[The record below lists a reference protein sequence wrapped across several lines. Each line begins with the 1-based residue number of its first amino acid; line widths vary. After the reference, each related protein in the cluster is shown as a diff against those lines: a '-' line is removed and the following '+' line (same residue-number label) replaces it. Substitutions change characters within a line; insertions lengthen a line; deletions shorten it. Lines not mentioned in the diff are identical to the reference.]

1 MQFLDEKRRKMVE
14 RQIAGRG
21 VRDKHV
27 LSAMRQVP
35 RERFIEGRLREFAY
49 EDTPLPIE
57 AAQTISQPYIV
68 ALMIE
73 AAEVRPGDHVL
84 EVGAGSGYASA
95 VLGQIAGQVI
105 GVEWHKSLADTAR
118 SRMIALGYRNVHIIH
133 GDGTKGWP
141 DQAPYDAI
149 IVSAGGPGVPHTLLE
164 QLRIG
169 GRLVVPVGEE
179 PRSQELLLIKRTGPH
194 AFDRRSLGQVQFV
207 PLVGSEGWA
216 IDGAPVE
223 PHRAPEP
230 LRIQPARRE
239 QLSTLIGLHCERF
252 DDLDHA
258 ELDPLLKRIGDARV
272 VLIGESTHGTSEFY
286 RMRARITRELIEQH
300 GFNIVALEADWPD
313 AAFIDRHVR
322 RREQSPL
329 RTSPFARFPSWMWRN
344 EETRAFVDWLAEYNW
359 ALARR
364 SQQVSVH
371 GLDLYSLNNSIGAV
385 LDYLD
390 RVDPETAATARVR
403 YGCFSPW
410 ETDPATYGRA
420 VVGGEMA
427 GCESA
432 AISILNGLFA
442 QRMQYIEQDGDSY
455 FDAERNAVV
464 IREAERYY
472 REMYYGSRESWNL
485 RDCHMFD
492 TLQAVLKHR
501 GKDAKAVVWAHN
513 SHVGDAQ
520 ATEMGARGELNIGQL
535 VREAYGQ
542 RSYRIG
548 MGTDHG
554 TVAAAHNWDDPMQVM
569 TVRPS
574 QEDSYEQ
581 LCHRSGVK
589 QFLLPLRRSDNRE
602 INEALRVPHL
612 QRAIGVIYRPQ
623 SELLS
628 HYFQA
633 VLPKQFDEFIWFD
646 QTHAIEAS
654 RTEEVT
660 GVPETYPFGL

>member
-1 MQFLDEKRRKMVE
+1 MQLLDEKRNQMVE

-27 LSAMRQVP
+27 LEAMRKVP

-57 AAQTISQPYIV
+57 QAQTISQPYIV

-73 AAEVRPGDHVL
+73 AAEVKPGDHVL
-84 EVGAGSGYASA
+84 EIGAGSGYASA
-95 VLGQIAGQVI
+95 VLGQIADQVV
-105 GVEWHKSLADTAR
+105 GVEWHKSLADTAQ
-118 SRMIALGYRNVHIIH
+118 SRMTALGYRNVRIYH

-141 DQAPYDAI
+141 EHAPYDAI
-149 IVSAGGPGVPHTLLE
+149 IVSAGGPSVPHTLLE

-169 GRLVVPVGEE
+169 GRLILPVGEE
-179 PRSQELLLIKRTGPH
+179 PRSQDLLLIKRTATH
-194 AFDRRSLGQVQFV
+194 QYDRQSLGQVQFV

-216 IDGAPVE
+216 IDGTATPE
-223 PHRAPEP
+223 HRAPEP
-230 LRIQPARRE
+230 LRLKSPDRE
-239 QLSTLIGLHCERF
+239 QLSTLIGVHGEPF
-252 DDLDHA
+252 NDLEDA
-258 ELDPLLKRIGDARV
+258 DLDPLLARIGDAKV

-286 RMRARITRELIEQH
+286 RMRARITRELIEQK
-300 GFNIVALEADWPD
+300 GFNIVAIEADWPD
-313 AAFIDRHVR
+313 ASAIDRHVR
-322 RREQSPL
+322 GIEQSPL
-329 RTSPFARFPSWMWRN
+329 RGSPFTRFPSWMWRN
-344 EETRAFVDWLAEYNW
+344 EETRAFVDWLADYNHGV
-359 ALARR
+359 AR
-364 SQQVSVH
+364 SSHKVSVH

-420 VVGGEMA
+420 VVAGELA

-442 QRMQYIEQDGDSY
+442 QRMKYIQQDGDAF
-455 FDAERNAVV
+455 FDATRNAVV

-513 SHVGDAQ
+513 SHVGDAR
-520 ATEMGARGELNIGQL
+520 ATEMGTRGELNIGQL
-535 VREAYGQ
+535 AREEYGE
-542 RSYRIG
+542 RCYRIG

-554 TVAAAHNWDDPMQVM
+554 TVVAAHNWDDPMQIM

-574 QEDSYEQ
+574 HADSYEQ

-589 QFLLPLRRSDNRE
+589 QFLLPLRRWHNKE
-602 INEALRVPHL
+602 VNEALRAPHL
-612 QRAIGVIYRPQ
+612 QRAIGVIYRPAT
-623 SELLS
+623 EMLS

-633 VLPKQFDEFIWFD
+633 VLPAQFDEYIWFD
-646 QTHAIEAS
+646 QTHALEAI
-654 RTEEVT
+654 RTEEVA

>member
-1 MQFLDEKRRKMVE
+1 MQFLDDKRNKMVE

-21 VRDKHV
+21 VRDKRV
-27 LSAMRQVP
+27 LEAMRKVP
-35 RERFIEGRLREFAY
+35 RERFIEDRLREFAY

-57 AAQTISQPYIV
+57 QAQTISQPYIV

-73 AAEVRPGDHVL
+73 AAEVKPGDHVL

-95 VLGQIAGQVI
+95 VLGQIAGQVV
-105 GVEWHKSLADTAR
+105 GVEWHKPLADKAQG
-118 SRMIALGYRNVHIIH
+118 RMAAMGYRNVRIYH

-141 DQAPYDAI
+141 EHAPYDAI
-149 IVSAGGPGVPHTLLE
+149 VVSAGGPSVPHTLLE
-164 QLRIG
+164 QLRVG
-169 GRLVVPVGEE
+169 GRLVLPVGEE
-179 PRSQELLLIKRTGPH
+179 PRAQELLLIKRTGQH
-194 AFDRRSLGQVQFV
+194 AYDRRSLGKVQFV
-207 PLVGSEGWA
+207 PLVGSGGWA
-216 IDGAPVE
+216 IDGTPAPE
-223 PHRAPEP
+223 PRAPEP
-230 LRIQPARRE
+230 LRVKQREAE
-239 QLSTLIGLHCERF
+239 QLSTLIAARCEPF

-258 ELDPLLKRIGDARV
+258 DLRPLLDRIGDAKV

-286 RMRARITRELIEQH
+286 RMRARITRELIERK

-313 AAFIDRHVR
+313 ASAIDRHVR
-322 RREQSPL
+322 GAEQSPL
-329 RTSPFARFPSWMWRN
+329 RGTPFARFPSWMWRN
-344 EETRAFVDWLAEYNW
+344 QETRAFVDWLADYNRGV
-359 ALARR
+359 AR
-364 SQQVSVH
+364 SGHKVSVH

-420 VVGGEMA
+420 VVAGEMA

-442 QRMQYIEQDGDSY
+442 QRMQYIEQDGESY

-492 TLQAVLKHR
+492 TLRAVLKHR
-501 GKDAKAVVWAHN
+501 GKDARCVVWAHN
-513 SHVGDAQ
+513 SHVGDAR
-520 ATEMGARGELNIGQL
+520 ATEMGTRGELNLGQL
-535 VREAYGQ
+535 VREEYGE

-548 MGTDHG
+548 MGTDRG

-574 QEDSYEQ
+574 HEDSYEQ
-581 LCHRSGVK
+581 LCHRSGVG
-589 QFLLPLRRSDNRE
+589 QFLLPLRRRHNQA
-602 INEALRVPHL
+602 INEALRTPHL

-623 SELLS
+623 TEMLS

-633 VLPKQFDEFIWFD
+633 TLPAQFDEFIWFD
-646 QTHAIEAS
+646 QTQAIEAI
-654 RTEEVT
+654 RTEEVA